1 MPGDNFQ
8 NSFEKHDGETDS
20 RWKTSLGILIICGM
34 IDGIILGAAN
44 GVLCHYIIG
53 VVGSPFAAVLY
64 GAAFGGGAAALIV
77 LLRRAIWGPEI
88 GMEIGTMLGL
98 LYGVAPGLLIFA
110 QAGFANRAIGPK
122 AFVGLL
128 MAASMLGFILG
139 GALDRITE
147 NFVRWLQANQD
158 EDATTEPPS
167 K

>member
-1 MPGDNFQ
+1 
-8 NSFEKHDGETDS
+8 
-20 RWKTSLGILIICGM
+20 
-34 IDGIILGAAN
+34 
-44 GVLCHYIIG
+44 
-53 VVGSPFAAVLY
+53 
-64 GAAFGGGAAALIV
+64 
-77 LLRRAIWGPEI
+77 
-88 GMEIGTMLGL
+88 MLGL